1 VIFQRPRNKTMWL
14 ARLTAAFF
22 TLPIP
27 LCLLWMSFHER
38 GVDLAAAVS
47 GSLSLDA
54 YLQFLRPSSDIFFN
68 FWAAMLR
75 GLAYSFAAG
84 LIAASIAICFVGP
97 LAFWSRSS
105 ASTLAYSLLGLTLL
119 PQTFLVLAILQI
131 ASVAGLP
138 TANSGLIIA
147 TLALALAPLACWI
160 SWLVVGTDLRGH
172 LVNFAIDRAAAGTV
186 VKVLLSKFGGQ
197 IVHVFIVVF
206 ALALGNFIVPF
217 SLGDNSTYTGLVLLL
232 SFSSNLGRDWATIG
246 AAGTMILLPVVIMS
260 VVVGTFLANIFEASA
275 SRE

>member
-1 VIFQRPRNKTMWL
+1 VIVQRPPNRTIWF
-14 ARLTAAFF
+14 ARTIAAFI

-38 GVDLAAAVS
+38 GVDLSAAVS

-54 YLQFLRPSSDIFFN
+54 YLQFLRPSSDIFFK

-84 LIAASIAICFVGP
+84 LIAAAIAICFVGP

-131 ASVAGLP
+131 ASIAGLR
-138 TANSGLIIA
+138 TASSGLIIA

-160 SWLVVGTDLRGH
+160 SWLVVGADLRVR
-172 LVNFAIDRAAAGTV
+172 LVNFAIDRVSDSTA
-186 VKVLLSKFGGQ
+186 VKVLVDQFGGR
-197 IVHVFIVVF
+197 IAHLFAVVF

-246 AAGTMILLPVVIMS
+246 AAGTMLLLPVVIVS
-260 VVVGTFLANIFEASA
+260 VTMGLFLSKIFRTITTS
-275 SRE
+275 